1 MTFARVHTVIAIF
14 CLASLFS
21 CSERPPENLTPLE
34 TTEGDSRRESPEKP
48 DDEAQRCVDEWQ
60 KVDDGVRYRTAG
72 CRGDGSGFELHVV
85 ELDPKLWS
93 IDAVDGPR
101 RQMSDAVAASDAQF
115 AINANFFD
123 VNDRS
128 LGLIIS
134 GGKTLRQ
141 VHPVSWQSI
150 FSIDRDGKA
159 HITRRDDWERTP
171 SDVVTAAQAGP
182 SLLVRGARN
191 RVAKAEPS
199 HRSGVCITGDGK
211 VRFFV
216 TAPGSYADVHEMV
229 ELAAKSDSEDGMGC
243 SDAMLFDGGP
253 SAQMYLETRG
263 KKISMDGDVVTAF
276 LVARP
281 RRVTSNE

>member
-1 MTFARVHTVIAIF
+1 MTLPRVRPVLAICF
-14 CLASLFS
+14 LASLLS
-21 CSERPPENLTPLE
+21 CSERPPENPNSLQ
-34 TTEGDSRRESPEKP
+34 TTASNPALVSQEKP
-48 DDEAQRCVDEWQ
+48 VDDAERCVDDWQ
-60 KVDDGVRYRTAG
+60 QVDDGVRYRTAG

-101 RQMSDAVAASDAQF
+101 RKMSDAVTTSDARF

-128 LGLIIS
+128 LGVIVS
-134 GGKTLRQ
+134 GGNTLRKA
-141 VHPVSWQSI
+141 HPVSWQSI
-150 FSIDRDGKA
+150 FSIGRDGKA
-159 HITRRDDWERTP
+159 RITRRDEWERTP
-171 SDVVTAAQAGP
+171 SDVVTAVQAGP
-182 SLLVRGARN
+182 RLVVNGARN

-199 HRSGVCITGDGK
+199 PRSGVCITGEEK

-216 TAPGSYADVHEMV
+216 TAPGRYADVHEMV
-229 ELAAKSDSEDGMGC
+229 ELAAKSESEDGMGC

-253 SAQMYLETRG
+253 SAQMYLETPG

-281 RRVTSNE
+281 RR